1 MADEKLPARISHRL
15 FAISRSEMRINMKER
30 KIIAILLILIM
41 IISMS
46 ACGKSNQAQSEN
58 NSSKSNTTDEVSSDD
73 EKKLKDMA
81 VEMTDSLSELI
92 SSDAY
97 LETITSS
104 EEIRKVIES
113 WQNLK
118 VDKNESIYVI
128 TLDAQTIE
136 KYISSTTKDNIKL
149 SEMPEQ
155 TKEYL
160 FSRIGDSIGN
170 IINNKEGGTSV
181 LAASSV
187 ARYSKTFV
195 PEVNIE
201 NQVWILPCDD
211 EYAVCISFSNTGN
224 GVLTV
229 TASYIV
235 FNAESCNSLL
245 ENIGFTIKKLV

>member
-1 MADEKLPARISHRL
+1 
-15 FAISRSEMRINMKER
+15 MRINMKER

-73 EKKLKDMA
+73 EKKLKDIA
-81 VEMTDSLSELI
+81 IEMTDSLSELI
-92 SSDAY
+92 SNDAY

-136 KYISSTTKDNIKL
+136 KYISSTTKDIL
-149 SEMPEQ
+149 SYR
-155 TKEYL
+155 KCL
-160 FSRIGDSIGN
+160 SRQRSIC
-170 IINNKEGGTSV
+170 
-181 LAASSV
+181 LA
-187 ARYSKTFV
+187 
-195 PEVNIE
+195 
-201 NQVWILPCDD
+201 
-211 EYAVCISFSNTGN
+211 G
-224 GVLTV
+224 
-229 TASYIV
+229 
-235 FNAESCNSLL
+235 
-245 ENIGFTIKKLV
+245 